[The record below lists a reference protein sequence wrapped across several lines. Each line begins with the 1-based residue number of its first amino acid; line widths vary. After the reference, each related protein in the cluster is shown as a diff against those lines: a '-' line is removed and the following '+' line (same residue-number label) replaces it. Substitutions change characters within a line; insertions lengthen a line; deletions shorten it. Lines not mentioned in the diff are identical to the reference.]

1 MLRKGTIQRH
11 LVADVG
17 VDSNM
22 QFYLVAYGIVETE
35 NNETWKWF
43 IEQCKKAIGEDYRG
57 TPWANMNNRHY
68 VCYFVLNSD
77 LKTNE

>member
-17 VDSNM
+17 IDSNM
-22 QFYLVAYGIVETE
+22 QFYLVAYGIVETK

-43 IEQCKKAIGEDYRG
+43 IEQLKEAIGEDCG
-57 TPWANMNNRHY
+57 GSPWTIMSDRQK
-68 VCYFVLNSD
+68 VCYSD
-77 LKTNE
+77 FC